1 VYCWY
6 SESQQYGEKSI
17 MYRTY
22 NDFSQLLQDH
32 TPTKFL
38 PGILATASEC
48 VKVSRITL
56 LESKLKDKIRLYMLK
71 LKGKAKIP

>member
-1 VYCWY
+1 MYCWY

-48 VKVSRITL
+48 VKVRRS
-56 LESKLKDKIRLYMLK
+56 
-71 LKGKAKIP
+71 